1 MLKNQICCYQVGM
14 TGSIGP
20 QGVQG
25 QQGLQGLQGVP
36 GVIAPTLV
44 SEFFT
49 IGRQPEPVSKGN
61 PFTFTNRTP
70 TPSINDAEIAFSSSL
85 LGNFTQIGTV
95 FTIPHIGLYHV
106 TFQAIIEESGSM
118 EIYFGDTVLN
128 MKPQLRTLAG
138 RLGILSQIIGRS
150 LIEVITPDSVL
161 SINAASENTN
171 VLTVPTLESE
181 KNMSVI
187 SVLFQKL

>member
-1 MLKNQICCYQVGM
+1 
-14 TGSIGP
+14 
-20 QGVQG
+20 
-25 QQGLQGLQGVP
+25 
-36 GVIAPTLV
+36 
-44 SEFFT
+44 
-49 IGRQPEPVSKGN
+49 
-61 PFTFTNRTP
+61 
-70 TPSINDAEIAFSSSL
+70 
-85 LGNFTQIGTV
+85 
-95 FTIPHIGLYHV
+95 
-106 TFQAIIEESGSM
+106 M